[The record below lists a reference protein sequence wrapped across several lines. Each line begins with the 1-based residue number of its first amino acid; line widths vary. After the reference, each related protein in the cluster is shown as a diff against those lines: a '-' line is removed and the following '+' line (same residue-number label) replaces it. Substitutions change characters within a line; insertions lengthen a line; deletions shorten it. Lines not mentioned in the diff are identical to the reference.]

1 MMQFMAKYYSSDAKE
16 DIMIMYWLYREQKC
30 KITNFNAFSEYYA

>member
-16 DIMIMYWLYREQKC
+16 DIMIMYLLYRGQEC
-30 KITNFNAFSEYYA
+30 KITNVFSEFMLK